1 MKVDLYTKA
10 VLTVI
15 AVFLAVLAASEL
27 ARPIPATAASHS
39 DDFMYLHFDE
49 KIRKLN
55 APDGSSSVLG
65 RMVIDLRNGDV
76 WGFPTDPLGYP
87 RRPVEMKPGYSEPM
101 YLGHFNLSKI
111 KKGRHR

>member
-1 MKVDLYTKA
+1 MKADLYTKA

-15 AVFLAVLAASEL
+15 AVLLVVLAAGEL
-27 ARPIPATAASHS
+27 ARPIPATAESHS

-49 KIRKLN
+49 KLRKLN

-65 RMVIDLRNGDV
+65 RMAIDLRNGDV

-87 RRPVEMKPGYSEPM
+87 RRPAEMKPGYSKPM
-101 YLGHFNLSKI
+101 YLGRFDLSRI
-111 KKGRHR
+111 KNRRHR